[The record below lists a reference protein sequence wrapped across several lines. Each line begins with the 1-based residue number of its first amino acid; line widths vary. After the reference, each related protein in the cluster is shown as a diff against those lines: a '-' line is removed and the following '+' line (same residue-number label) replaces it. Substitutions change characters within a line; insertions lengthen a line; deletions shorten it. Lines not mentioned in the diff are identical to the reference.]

1 MTQTNL
7 TSRLLS
13 MFILLASIFVTIG
26 AHAERLLY
34 TSTLMTQYEALAKD
48 LTTREAQLSERLANQ
63 SDLDSSLTLLLMAKH
78 HYDNRQYTT
87 ALTRTNLALA
97 ALDKENQQD
106 TVANALFMRAMI
118 TSIGLTKYSNS
129 AQLFEA
135 VLAYISD
142 DSEPELQRLRAQTFR
157 RLGSLQ
163 LFLKRPK
170 HANVYISKA
179 INAAK
184 ELQATDIEIDA
195 RLDLAKY
202 YLAQQDNES
211 AESELLLAHKLSIAT
226 DNLYL
231 QKVLI
236 QISRFYR
243 KSERYPLAIKYGKS
257 ALKLTQESQTEKLI
271 AWTHNNLAI
280 AYHES
285 NDLNMAL
292 VHYINAL
299 HHAKEHTSVF
309 YALAQHNI
317 GSIYLE
323 QQKLTKSKTYLT
335 GANTMFRTIEHPYYL
350 MQNNLSVGK
359 VLIALANYP
368 LAIDHLNQSISSARE
383 NDSQQVI
390 EEAQEQLIIAHTQ
403 LKNFETANQLHQTLT
418 QALQKKLKHL
428 VDKQKKTKKAANK
441 HHQLEKIALDSE
453 VQITLLNQTNK
464 DSTQRITLLSYALLF
479 ITISFSIALIL
490 SWRLVSRKSRTN
502 TLLNTSSV
510 MGISQLHTGEMLV
523 SSLNSYYHNDQLL
536 ITIRIPLLANLN
548 HYFNQEQAHQIYHQ
562 WIECLSKNMT
572 GKLFCLNDS
581 ILVIAASQNEGM
593 SLNALFG
600 SITNTVL
607 HTTPVA
613 CQRLMKTEYGI
624 YMGASTLAPFRAQP
638 NDSEASNTLNLALLM
653 LAGVESED
661 LPPSQHRWLLAK
673 PKTQSQNSI
682 FNFCSRSEWV
692 YSIKNNLIVIDSDRH
707 HKIDWDKIVSPRGVE

>member
-1 MTQTNL
+1 
-7 TSRLLS
+7 